1 MIGQAFS
8 TVINAILNVFGIFD
22 TLMVKTGAWAYIFG
36 IIVAMLVLRFIVYPF
51 LKEGIASPEGSKTDG
66 GK

>member
-36 IIVAMLVLRFIVYPF
+36 IIVAMLVLRFIIYLHQF
-51 LKEGIASPEGSKTDG
+51 
-66 GK
+66 